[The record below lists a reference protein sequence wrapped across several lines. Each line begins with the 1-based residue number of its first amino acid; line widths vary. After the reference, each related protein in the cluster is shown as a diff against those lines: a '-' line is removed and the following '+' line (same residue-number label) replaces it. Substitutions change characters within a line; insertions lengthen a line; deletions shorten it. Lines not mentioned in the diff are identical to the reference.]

1 MGAGSDRLAASVE
14 REHGWLLDRLRSLD
28 HCLDTIFY
36 HGEVCSDLRGFGGLL
51 RRCQELRDML
61 AHHIPEEEEVFE
73 RLEARRELRPLLAS
87 LVAEHR
93 SLMQALDECL
103 KTLQALQDGDVLP
116 ENLFTLQD
124 RLRLLS
130 ATLQRHIITD
140 NEKVFARLAA

>member
-14 REHGWLLDRLRSLD
+14 REHDWLLNRLRSLD
-28 HCLDTIFY
+28 HCLDNIFY

-51 RRCQELRDML
+51 RRCQELQDTL
-61 AHHIPEEEEVFE
+61 ARHIPEEEEVFE

-93 SLMQALDECL
+93 SLTQALDECL

-116 ENLFTLQD
+116 EKLFLLQY

-130 ATLQRHIITD
+130 ATLQHHITTE